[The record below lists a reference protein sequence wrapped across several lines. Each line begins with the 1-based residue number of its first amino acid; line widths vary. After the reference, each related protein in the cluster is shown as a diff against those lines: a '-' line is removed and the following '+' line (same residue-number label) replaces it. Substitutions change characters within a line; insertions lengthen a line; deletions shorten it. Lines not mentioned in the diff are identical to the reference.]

1 MEQQIVQIPSGKAII
16 IICGPT
22 TCGKSSIA
30 RRLLKV
36 RNGKYISYERIGNSI
51 SPKMGEEKYVL
62 ATTKMFAQEI
72 EKAVMS
78 EQYVVIETPFVEEGQ
93 LSGLIVSLRIYGYNG
108 DITLIEVNL
117 PKNIHLDY
125 WQRKHNPKPNKK
137 VLLQE
142 RAIFEKEILATDHS
156 KGGGVNEIRITN
168 PNAVKYKKA

>member
-1 MEQQIVQIPSGKAII
+1 
-16 IICGPT
+16 
-22 TCGKSSIA
+22 
-30 RRLLKV
+30 
-36 RNGKYISYERIGNSI
+36 
-51 SPKMGEEKYVL
+51 
-62 ATTKMFAQEI
+62 MFAQEI

-78 EQYVVIETPFVEEGQ
+78 EQYVVIETPFVEECQ

>member
-36 RNGKYISYERIGNSI
+36 RNGKYISYERIRNSI
-51 SPKMGEEKYVL
+51 PKKMGKEKQVL
-62 ATTKMFAQEI
+62 AITKMFAQAI

-78 EQYVVIETPFVEEGQ
+78 EQYVVIETPFIEEGQ
-93 LSGLIVSLRIYGYNG
+93 LSGLIVSLRIYGYKT
-108 DITLIEVNL
+108 DITLIKVNL
-117 PKNIHLDY
+117 PENLHLDY

-137 VLLQE
+137 VILQE
-142 RAIFEKEILATDHS
+142 RATFEKGILVTDYS
-156 KGGGVNEIRITN
+156 KFGGVNEFTITN
-168 PNAVKYKKA
+168 PNAVKYKVD

>member
-1 MEQQIVQIPSGKAII
+1 
-16 IICGPT
+16 
-22 TCGKSSIA
+22 
-30 RRLLKV
+30 
-36 RNGKYISYERIGNSI
+36 
-51 SPKMGEEKYVL
+51 
-62 ATTKMFAQEI
+62 MFAQAI